1 MKINGRNF
9 TFLQHT
15 KTIYCFNIGL
25 NNNAAYL
32 ALNYC
37 LYIIPPLYHH
47 EWQIKLNLKTENT
60 YFESPMEPKGKNT
73 DVTPKIQR

>member
-1 MKINGRNF
+1 MKINGRYF
-9 TFLQHT
+9 TFLQQP

-25 NNNAAYL
+25 NNNATYL

-47 EWQIKLNLKTENT
+47 EWQIKLN
-60 YFESPMEPKGKNT
+60 
-73 DVTPKIQR
+73 

>member
-9 TFLQHT
+9 TFLQQP

-25 NNNAAYL
+25 NNNATYL

-37 LYIIPPLYHH
+37 LYNPSPISSGMAN
-47 EWQIKLNLKTENT
+47 KT
-60 YFESPMEPKGKNT
+60 YFKNR
-73 DVTPKIQR
+73 KYIF